1 MYQKQVSFGEAISMA
16 LNKYCCF
23 TGRASRSEFWW
34 FYLFILILSSA
45 SSLLPGDNA
54 LYVSGAVTL
63 VLFLP
68 MLGLTWRRLHDIGK
82 GGGWYFLGLIPI
94 VGQIILIIWFCKN
107 SELQPNRF
115 GDVPN
120 LVQA

>member
-1 MYQKQVSFGEAISMA
+1 MYQRQVSFGEAISMA
-16 LNKYCCF
+16 FNKYCCF

-34 FYLFILILSSA
+34 FQLFCVILSSA
-45 SSLLPGDNA
+45 SSLLPGDNV
-54 LYVSGAVTL
+54 LYASGAVTL

-82 GGGWYFLGLIPI
+82 GGGWFFLGLIPL
-94 VGQIILIIWFCKN
+94 VGQIILLVWYCKN
-107 SELQPNRF
+107 SEMYPNRF

>member
-45 SSLLPGDNA
+45 SGLLPGDNA

-115 GDVPN
+115 GNVPN

>member
-1 MYQKQVSFGEAISMA
+1 MA

-45 SSLLPGDNA
+45 SGLLPGDNA

-82 GGGWYFLGLIPI
+82 GGGWYFLGLIPL

-115 GDVPN
+115 GDLPN
-120 LVQA
+120 LFQA

>member
-45 SSLLPGDNA
+45 SGLLPGDNA

-82 GGGWYFLGLIPI
+82 GGGWYFLGLIPL